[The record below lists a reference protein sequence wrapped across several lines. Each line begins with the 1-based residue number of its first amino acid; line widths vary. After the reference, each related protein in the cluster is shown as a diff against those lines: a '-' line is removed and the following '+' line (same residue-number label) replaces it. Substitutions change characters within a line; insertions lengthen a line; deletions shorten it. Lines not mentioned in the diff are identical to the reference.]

1 MEKSIIQKTKQLTNK
16 QAQIVDSNEYPIY
29 LRAGAGTGKTE
40 VLVQKILHIL
50 KNEPNVSLMNF
61 AIITF
66 TNKATEEMQNRISSA
81 LFREWISKNSNECAD
96 SVNLETVNMVDICTI
111 HAFCERLI
119 RRFGLQINI
128 APTFKVKSYK
138 KETANIISKI
148 VNEYCGNPLLSD
160 IPSYVIERLVAVFLV
175 NNSNR
180 GIQIDEKLTKIL
192 SQPTPENQYWN
203 AFKSMF
209 LEIYNRIECE
219 VEASKRKNNVITPNG
234 LVRCAANLLQIPSI
248 INRVV
253 KKYQY
258 VFIDE
263 FQDTN
268 KDQFTLVDSLIKH
281 GVKVFLVGDDKQSIY
296 AFRGSDVQN
305 SQEMHSLINK
315 VNKKSSEKYLSEN
328 FRSTKEIIAVINS
341 IFSHP
346 FTFNGD
352 KLTFPVE
359 PLEVPSCA
367 ISEPNTTPILFE
379 YEKPVKDI
387 IQNILSTTTIKGKPA
402 QYGDIA
408 ILCRRNFDLD
418 KIASELKEAG
428 VPICVVGGKGFYK
441 TKEIIDTYKLLNAI
455 VYNNETAL
463 NEVRFTDYSK
473 SVKGTNIN
481 QIIMEMQDIIRL
493 ETVDASLSE
502 LYERTGII
510 KYYRQNHNYQAVSN
524 LLKLNEL
531 ARTIMDRDNMQPLQF
546 IEYLY
551 IMISTNQEEDEADT
565 PEAERNTGVISLYSI
580 HKAKGLSFPIVVIPC
595 CDNKL
600 NRPITK
606 PKIILDLKSERPTLA
621 FNAEII
627 SNSLTPDKEYLR
639 MLKNNVKEQ
648 LEEEI
653 RVFYVACTR
662 AESQIIIANTKSK
675 EQVMQTL
682 RYRDYASVSKWL
694 IESKVT

>member
-408 ILCRRNFDLD
+408 ILCRRNFVLD

-551 IMISTNQEEDEADT
+551 IMISTNQEEDEADI